1 VFLNTSA
8 RIKKTEIKNR
18 VIREIRAK
26 KLSTV
31 KPNCV
36 TKTLT
41 AVPCVYQ
48 QNITSK
54 NNKKILLKR
63 AQFSD
68 PETHAQKPKQKT
80 V

>member
-1 VFLNTSA
+1 VP
-8 RIKKTEIKNR
+8 KKSEIP
-18 VIREIRAK
+18 AK
-26 KLSTV
+26 TTKKASTV
-31 KPNCV
+31 KPNFV
-36 TKTLT
+36 TKTQT

-63 AQFSD
+63 ADSGILISM
-68 PETHAQKPKQKT
+68 PKNPNQKT